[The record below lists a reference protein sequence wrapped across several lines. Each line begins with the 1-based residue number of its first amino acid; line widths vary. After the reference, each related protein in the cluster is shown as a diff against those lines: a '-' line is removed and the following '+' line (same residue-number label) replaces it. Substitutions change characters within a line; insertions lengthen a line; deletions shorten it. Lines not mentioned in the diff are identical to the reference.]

1 MRKGAARERRV
12 CGWPITESICRMEV
26 LPSAGRQHCF
36 VHLMEI
42 TSRVLQARSPASH
55 NKILGQRIPHPVSTK
70 FDEDFESPIAKR
82 LKRYDSTDSSL
93 SRNVSDEEE
102 EMQEH
107 SPSKQ
112 HRREVPDSEA
122 ECDEEIE
129 FAPTAARKTDIENSF
144 LPIKTNKEAIADY
157 EASRAA
163 DPDGVTVLHGR
174 LGQRKWVPG
183 KSSIY
188 VDAFNLALDTVLE
201 DEGHLFDEAES
212 TVFGMWRNLSYEAQ
226 YL

>member
-1 MRKGAARERRV
+1 MDINPV
-12 CGWPITESICRMEV
+12 
-26 LPSAGRQHCF
+26 
-36 VHLMEI
+36 
-42 TSRVLQARSPASH
+42 VLQARSPASH
-55 NKILGQRIPHPVSTK
+55 NKLLGQRIPHPTSTK
-70 FDEDFESPIAKR
+70 FDGDFESPIAKR

-93 SRNVSDEEE
+93 SRNVSDEDERI
-102 EMQEH
+102 QER
-107 SPSKQ
+107 STLKQ
-112 HRREVPDSEA
+112 QRKEVPNSEA
-122 ECDEEIE
+122 EREEE
-129 FAPTAARKTDIENSF
+129 NECAPTPARKTDIENSF
-144 LPIKTNKEAIADY
+144 PPIKTDKEAIADY

-163 DPDGVTVLHGR
+163 ELHDVTVLHGR

-212 TVFGMWRNLSYEAQ
+212 TVFGIWRNLSYEAQ